1 MFLFNKFN
9 KSVYILFT
17 ESWLVAFITMERAV
31 AVVLP
36 MKTGGICGQN
46 SGKYLISFCVC
57 GPFVMLCYLPFVTIY
72 VPGIGCATRTF
83 PDMFFHFLVATTSVS
98 AVPLTL
104 IFICNVS
111 IIVALKKQNLK
122 VTSDKRTQKFK
133 RVANMVLAVLLA
145 FLATVFPQACN
156 VMMQINNPH
165 WAWLKTTDDLTAIL
179 MDVNYAIN
187 FYLYIITG
195 KSMRREVRNLFPCC
209 CQSKETHSTETL
221 QDG

>member
-1 MFLFNKFN
+1 
-9 KSVYILFT
+9 
-17 ESWLVAFITMERAV
+17 MERAV

-36 MKTGGICGQN
+36 MKGAGICGAA

-83 PDMFFHFLVATTSVS
+83 PDMFFHFLITTTAVS
-98 AVPLTL
+98 ALPLTL

-111 IIVALKKQNLK
+111 IIVALKRQNLR
-122 VTSDKRTQKFK
+122 VNSDKRTQKFK
-133 RVANMVLAVLLA
+133 RVTNMVLAVSLA
-145 FLATVFPQACN
+145 FLATVFPQASN
-156 VMMQINNPH
+156 VMMKISNPQ
-165 WAWLKTTDDLTAIL
+165 WAWLKITDDLTAIL
-179 MDVNYAIN
+179 LDVNYAIN
-187 FYLYIITG
+187 FYLYVITG

-209 CQSKETHSTETL
+209 RQSKETRSTETL